1 MRRVPWKVAERPFSA
16 FTIRPWTVG
25 QYSCD
30 AQPVQGLPGMWWAS
44 AVAATAT
51 STSRDRG
58 SAKRN
63 VRDTEGPPEVESA
76 RQASAHSFTSHFRRR
91 RRRL

>member
-1 MRRVPWKVAERPFSA
+1 MPWKVAERPLSA
-16 FTIRPWTVG
+16 FTIRPWIVG

-30 AQPVQGLPGMWWAS
+30 AQPLQGLPGMWWAS

-51 STSRDRG
+51 RASRDRG
-58 SAKRN
+58 SAMRN

-76 RQASAHSFTSHFRRR
+76 RQASGLS
-91 RRRL
+91 